1 MLSEFLTRQ
10 LEKLS
15 DFIGAFDIPNVNM
28 KRGVIIGASVFAVA
42 LGVIFAV
49 MFTGRT
55 QQAASEPKQEIDA
68 PIYVRIEPGM
78 TASSIGLM
86 LSDREIID
94 SRLYFWLLA
103 KMNGADSKFQTGM
116 YKFSKN
122 MSPHEVLDI
131 IINGKT
137 SPIRFTIP
145 EGFNVNEIADRLE
158 AEGIVDGAEF
168 RDAAKK
174 FAPYRYIKNDDKA
187 TYRAEGFLFP
197 DTYEVEGELPAIAI
211 LQMMTRNF
219 DDRLTSGMRER
230 AKAEGLTIYDLVTL
244 ASLVEKEAR
253 YEEDR
258 PIIAQV
264 FLSRLAIGMPL
275 QSDTTIQYLLDAPKE
290 DVTYADTEIE
300 SPYNTYQHNGL
311 PPGPIANPGMDSIE
325 AVLYPAKTD
334 YLYFV
339 ADRQGHN
346 HYSKT
351 YGEHLEIV
359 ERVR

>member
-1 MLSEFLTRQ
+1 MIDREELYRRAVAGTFNVDLGNQGDFTAYSTTFITEQ
-10 LEKLS
+10 LEAPEVDGIKRIAREGRYYYWL
-15 DFIGAFDIPNVNM
+15 DMLERIP
-28 KRGVIIGASVFAVA
+28 
-42 LGVIFAV
+42 LG
-49 MFTGRT
+49 M
-55 QQAASEPKQEIDA
+55 SYP
-68 PIYVRIEPGM
+68 
-78 TASSIGLM
+78 
-86 LSDREIID
+86 EIIRD
-94 SRLYFWLLA
+94 VKNRKQSDLLRNFRL
-103 KMNGADSKFQTGM
+103 
-116 YKFSKN
+116 
-122 MSPHEVLDI
+122 V
-131 IINGKT
+131 
-137 SPIRFTIP
+137 
-145 EGFNVNEIADRLE
+145 
-158 AEGIVDGAEF
+158 VDG
-168 RDAAKK
+168 
-174 FAPYRYIKNDDKA
+174 
-187 TYRAEGFLFP
+187 TGVGL
-197 DTYEVEGELPAIAI
+197 AI

-230 AKAEGLTIYDLVTL
+230 AKAKGLTIYDLVTL